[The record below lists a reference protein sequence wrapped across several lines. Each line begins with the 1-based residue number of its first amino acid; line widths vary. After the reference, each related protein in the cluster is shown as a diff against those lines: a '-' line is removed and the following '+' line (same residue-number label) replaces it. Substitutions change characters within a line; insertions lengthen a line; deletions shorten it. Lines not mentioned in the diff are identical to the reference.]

1 MYYLQLDFT
10 FTELTLTAHK
20 LPVFVVILVLIFH
33 IRTEYGEILCISLYS
48 VWRPEN
54 TDQNNSEYRHFLFS
68 DNHIPALNE
77 MVWMKSCSV
86 EYKVLKPRETIN
98 KNRLI
103 HSTEIAIKQ
112 EHNNPFGLLIKKDS
126 WLNIKKEWP
135 HESVPCWKNLSKSY
149 LKLFFKAQLR
159 KICLNRF
166 LI

>member
-54 TDQNNSEYRHFLFS
+54 ADQNNSEYWHFLFS